1 MSVRAVAGVLFLSV
15 QRFLFTPSTTSFS
28 DRLVRALLL
37 QPPSLEVSGL
47 EQRRCRLEAWGAGGA
62 ACMLGCSVP
71 GDGSYHSSIVVGF
84 FPGGGAFPRSTAAG
98 FSCREGEASSDPPSS
113 VFVYGVRRL
122 AKLRA
127 AVLEP
132 GFFWVVVSKVM
143 CVKCRWGFRCKGV
156 ASGHCGGALEMRMLS
171 GDGVD
176 LQDRKKAAVLV

>member
-1 MSVRAVAGVLFLSV
+1 
-15 QRFLFTPSTTSFS
+15 
-28 DRLVRALLL
+28 
-37 QPPSLEVSGL
+37 
-47 EQRRCRLEAWGAGGA
+47 
-62 ACMLGCSVP
+62 MLGCSVP

-176 LQDRKKAAVLV
+176 LQDRKKAAVLFGGSWLDELRRNEDRDGGVPATSRGDDGQVESVATRGVLTVKIFTRVLAP